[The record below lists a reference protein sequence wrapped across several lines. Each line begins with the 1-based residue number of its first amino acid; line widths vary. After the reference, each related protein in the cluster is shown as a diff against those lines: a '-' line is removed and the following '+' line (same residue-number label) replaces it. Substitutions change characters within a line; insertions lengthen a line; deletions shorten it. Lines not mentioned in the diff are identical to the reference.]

1 MPTLTAS
8 TPQQAPGTHA
18 QVSRG
23 HLRTAGTWITWAL
36 VSVVAVALVAV
47 IVVPKVLGWVPL
59 TVLTGSMTPTIPIGS
74 QVVVER
80 VHGNTDLA
88 RLEPGQIITFLP
100 KPDSGM
106 TVTHRIVAKTTDP
119 NGTVRL
125 RTKGDANNA
134 EDPWELTSKQVRGQV
149 KYWVP
154 YVGYAATALP
164 QEQKD
169 TGIWIAA
176 CALFGYAGWQLIG
189 APRPGRR
196 RPKSARRP

>member
-1 MPTLTAS
+1 MHVVDEAPIDRANGSSVPAVRAKFQRALT
-8 TPQQAPGTHA
+8 
-18 QVSRG
+18 
-23 HLRTAGTWITWAL
+23 WL
-36 VSVVAVALVAV
+36 VWALVAV
-47 IVVPKVLGWVPL
+47 IALALGAVVIIPKALGWVPL

-80 VHGNTDLA
+80 VHTNADLTKIQ
-88 RLEPGQIITFLP
+88 PGQIITFLP
-100 KPDSGM
+100 QPDSGL

-119 NGTVRL
+119 DGTIRV

-134 EDPWELTSKQVRGQV
+134 EDPWELTSKQVRGKV

-164 QEQKD
+164 QDQKD
-169 TGIWIAA
+169 TGIWIVASL
-176 CALFGYAGWQLIG
+176 LFIYAGWQMLG

-196 RPKSARRP
+196 SKKAVRHR